1 MMIRNHF
8 LMIRVL
14 QIIISYE
21 GKTEQMIMNNPIEKK
36 TCEGKHKPILLASSG
51 LLNRNM
57 FCRSLP
63 GTFKL
68 LGLTKEK
75 VTT

>member
-36 TCEGKHKPILLASSG
+36 NMLRQTQTNFVSILRA
-51 LLNRNM
+51 
-57 FCRSLP
+57 P
-63 GTFKL
+63 
-68 LGLTKEK
+68 
-75 VTT
+75 